1 MPRSISDSTARD
13 HRSAR
18 DLVWN
23 VFDSVAYPRFL
34 IFACHWRSP
43 RLAMVG
49 IVPPRLPR
57 SKIPLSQNCPK
68 RTQSGTIRPT
78 LDAENCFILR
88 G

>member
-43 RLAMVG
+43 RLVMVG
-49 IVPPRLPR
+49 IVPPRVAEVER
-57 SKIPLSQNCPK
+57 SHCPK
-68 RTQSGTIRPT
+68 IVPNGAGETP
-78 LDAENCFILR
+78 
-88 G
+88 